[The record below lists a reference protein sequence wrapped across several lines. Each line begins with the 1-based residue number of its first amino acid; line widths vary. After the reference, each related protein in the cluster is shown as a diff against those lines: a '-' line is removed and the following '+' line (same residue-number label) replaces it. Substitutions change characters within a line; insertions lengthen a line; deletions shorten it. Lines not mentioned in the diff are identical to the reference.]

1 MINRRNVEWAHQ
13 RFNYTSFILSY
24 LRFTMLPLL
33 VFILLP
39 VSVSCGRRGDPI
51 AVTPYTEVAV
61 IKHLKASIVNDNIYL
76 TWGMPEGKN
85 FPEKALKGFVIF
97 RAEVPVGVSAEECKC
112 EFRSLDFIVPDRQK
126 TFNYLDKNAIKGQ
139 SYIYKIIVMDKNN
152 KMSKDSDSVFVSW
165 AKPKLEDVIVPLN
178 APAGFIALYTQNSVV
193 LTWDEIQEQ
202 EVKFYRVY
210 RSEDK
215 DFVAIGE
222 TATPAFTDK
231 NIEPSK
237 KYYYRVTAVGKVES
251 LPSKEIEIVTKGY
264 QP

>member
-1 MINRRNVEWAHQ
+1 MKSKKRRIENK
-13 RFNYTSFILSY
+13 NLLLTSYF
-24 LRFTMLPLL
+24 LL
-33 VFILLP
+33 LIFVTA
-39 VSVSCGRRGDPI
+39 CGRRGDPI
-51 AVTPYTEVAV
+51 AVTPYTEVGV
-61 IKHLKASIVNDNIYL
+61 VKKLKASIANDNIYI

-85 FPEKALKGFVIF
+85 FPEKAIKGFTIF
-97 RAEVPVGVSAEECKC
+97 RAEVPEGVSAEECKC
-112 EFRSLDFIVPDRQK
+112 EFRQLDFIVPDRQK
-126 TFNYLDKNAIKGQ
+126 TFNYLDKDAIKGQ

-165 AKPKLEDVIVPLN
+165 VKPKLEDVVVPLN
-178 APAGFIALYTQNSVV
+178 APAGFIAFYAQNSVI

-237 KYYYRVTAVGKVES
+237 KYYYRVTAVGKVEG
-251 LPSKEIEIVTKGY
+251 LPSKEIEVVTKGY

>member
-1 MINRRNVEWAHQ
+1 MKSKKWRIENKNLLL
-13 RFNYTSFILSY
+13 TSYF
-24 LRFTMLPLL
+24 LL
-33 VFILLP
+33 LIF
-39 VSVSCGRRGDPI
+39 VSACGRRGDPI
-51 AVTPYTEVAV
+51 AVIPYTEVGV
-61 IKHLKASIVNDNIYL
+61 VKKLKASIVNDNVYL

-85 FPEKALKGFVIF
+85 FPEKALKGFTIF
-97 RAEVPVGVSAEECKC
+97 RAEVPEGVSAEECKC
-112 EFRSLDFIVPDRQK
+112 EFRPLDFIVPDRQK

-152 KMSKDSDSVFVSW
+152 KMSKDSDNVFISW
-165 AKPKLEDVIVPLN
+165 AKPKLEDVAAPLN
-178 APAGFIALYTQNSVV
+178 APAGFVALYAQDSVI

-237 KYYYRVTAVGKVES
+237 KYYYRVTAVGKVEG
-251 LPSKEIEIVTKGY
+251 LPSKEIEVVTKGY